1 MSCASDLIRL
11 YLLPPQMVGLGQLG
25 KEGTGRLRLQVR
37 TQKQKLSA
45 KTAKRVKAYG
55 GGAGGG
61 PISGLSSS
69 LAFTPIQVSS
79 RPHQAVSSATGQ
91 SVGDRRIVV
100 IASRQMLFCGHRTV
114 VTVAMRRLPAAEMES
129 CRTVSPSDWMR

>member
-1 MSCASDLIRL
+1 
-11 YLLPPQMVGLGQLG
+11 MVGLGQLG

-69 LAFTPIQVSS
+69 LAFTPVQVSI
-79 RPHQAVSSATGQ
+79 GL
-91 SVGDRRIVV
+91 
-100 IASRQMLFCGHRTV
+100 ASIGTH
-114 VTVAMRRLPAAEMES
+114 
-129 CRTVSPSDWMR
+129 

>member
-1 MSCASDLIRL
+1 
-11 YLLPPQMVGLGQLG
+11 MVGLGQLG

-79 RPHQAVSSATGQ
+79 RPHQAVSSATGL

-100 IASRQMLFCGHRTV
+100 IASRQMLFCGSSHSRHRCN
-114 VTVAMRRLPAAEMES
+114 APAASCEMEC